1 MEKETVIVSLRASI
15 DFGNEAKSWMSNSLE
30 IYYGRENENGLWFAR
45 EGGKFFLSEFQGSWR
60 QALTEETDDAIQKYF
75 LELGFDE
82 RFLPKT
88 KITETY
94 YGSWVMEAAVTIASS
109 IGGTYAL
116 IKGVS
121 EIPDMVEGLTK
132 LKDLIAK
139 KFTRRVDK
147 KAADLLAEQAKRY
160 NLPTPPPS
168 VLQTKDFVLDARPLA
183 SLRSS
188 EMKAHSIHLQ
198 AAISQDTFS
207 LENLGDETIK
217 DIQIGLF
224 VGKNKRNQWSLADAY
239 ISNVNI
245 LSPKQ
250 TISKEVRDFVHTTD
264 QLKITDLPV
273 HVDCWVQDAF
283 GIYLFNFYLDN

>member
-15 DFGNEAKSWMSNSLE
+15 DFGKEAKSWMSHSLE
-30 IYYGRENENGLWFAR
+30 IYNGRENENGLWFAR
-45 EGGKFFLSEFQGSWR
+45 EGGKVFFSEFQGSWR
-60 QALTEETDDAIQKYF
+60 EALTEETDDAIQKYF

-82 RFLPKT
+82 RFLPQT

-132 LKDLIAK
+132 LKDSIAK
-139 KFTRRVDK
+139 KFTRRVDN

-183 SLRSS
+183 SLRPS

-207 LENLGDETIK
+207 LENLGDETIR

-224 VGKNKRNQWSLADAY
+224 VGKNKRNQWSFADAF

-250 TISKEVRDFVHTTD
+250 TISKEVSDFVHTID
-264 QLKITDLPV
+264 KLKITDLPV

>member
-15 DFGNEAKSWMSNSLE
+15 DFGKETKGWMSHSLE
-30 IYYGRENENGLWFAR
+30 LNKERENENGLWFAR
-45 EGGKFFLSEFQGSWR
+45 EGGKVFFSEFQGLWR

-132 LKDLIAK
+132 LKDSIAK
-139 KFTRRVDK
+139 KFTYRVDI

-160 NLPTPPPS
+160 NLPAPPPS

-183 SLRSS
+183 SLKPS

-207 LENLGDETIK
+207 LENLGDETIR

-224 VGKNKRNQWSLADAY
+224 VGKNKRNQWSFADAF

-264 QLKITDLPV
+264 KLKITDLPV

-283 GIYLFNFYLDN
+283 GIYLFNFYLDI